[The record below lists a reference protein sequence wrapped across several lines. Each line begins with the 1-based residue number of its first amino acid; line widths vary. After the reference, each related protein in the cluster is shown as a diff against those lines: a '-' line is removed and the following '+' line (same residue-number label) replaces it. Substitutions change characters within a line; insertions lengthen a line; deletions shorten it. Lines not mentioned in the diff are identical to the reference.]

1 MSSLFERKIAYR
13 IERTKR
19 CRIIVRGQRRR
30 EKESRGKLK
39 ITHNAQNIACGLL
52 AVLLCREGDSGCL
65 HSGLHTSALAPGKI
79 GKRNENDN
87 TLGGDRDAEK
97 EREK

>member
-1 MSSLFERKIAYR
+1 M
-13 IERTKR
+13 
-19 CRIIVRGQRRR
+19 RGQRRR
-30 EKESRGKLK
+30 EKEGRGKLK

-52 AVLLCREGDSGCL
+52 AVLLCREGDSDCL

-87 TLGGDRDAEK
+87 TLGGGTETQRK
-97 EREK
+97 REKSSNGRGKDEDHCGKTRSAPH